1 MQAKKKCVAML
12 LAGGQGSRLGVLTR
26 LRAKPAVPYGG
37 KYKIIDFPLSNC
49 VHSGVDTVGVL
60 TQYQPLELNSYI
72 STGAPWDL
80 DSMSG
85 GAFVLPP
92 YVRGESGEWYSG
104 TANAVFQNCYFIDRY
119 NPDYVIVLS
128 GDHIYKM
135 DYSKMLLAH
144 IEKEAD
150 ATIAVIKVPFEE
162 ASRFGI
168 MNTDE
173 ELRIFEFEE
182 KPAEPKNNMA
192 SMGVYVFTWKK
203 LRKYLIEDSNDINSA
218 NDFGKNVIPAMLSGG
233 EMLFAYPFR
242 GYWKDVGTVESYW
255 EANME
260 LLSDTSELDL
270 QDTSWRIY
278 SRSADMPP
286 HYTGK
291 TAKVKNSIISEGCVI
306 DGEIENSVIFP
317 GEVVEEGA
325 KIKDSII
332 MSRSKI
338 CGGSSVIKSILDEEV
353 VIGEGCKIGGGQD
366 IAVIGMNCELSG
378 GTEVSSGEMI
388 EPNSRI

>member
-26 LRAKPAVPYGG
+26 HRAKPAVPYGG

-119 NPDYVIVLS
+119 SPDYVMVLS

-144 IEKEAD
+144 VEKEAD

-173 ELRIFEFEE
+173 DLRILEFEE
-182 KPAEPKNNMA
+182 KPREPKNNMA
-192 SMGVYVFTWKK
+192 SMGVYIFSWKK
-203 LRKYLIEDSNDINSA
+203 LREYLVEDSKDMDSV
-218 NDFGKNVIPAMLSGG
+218 NDFGKNVIPAMLAGG
-233 EMLFAYPFR
+233 ERLFAYPFR

-260 LLSDTSELDL
+260 LLSDSSELDL

-278 SRSADMPP
+278 SRSVDMPP
-286 HYTGK
+286 HYAGQ
-291 TAKVKNSIISEGCVI
+291 TAKVINSIISEGCII

-317 GEVVEEGA
+317 GVIVEAGA

-332 MSRSKI
+332 MSRSVI
-338 CGGSSVIKSILDEEV
+338 GAGSAISKSILDEEV
-353 VIGEGCKIGGGQD
+353 TVGEGCTIGGGEQ
-366 IAVIGMNCELSG
+366 IAVIGMNTALGG
-378 GTEVSSGEMI
+378 GTTVEAGEMI